1 MGYEIFEMLCDK
13 KGVKPFHVSKETG
26 VSTATLS
33 SWKMGRYVPKPEKL
47 QKIADY
53 FGVSVEYLRTGKDTE
68 KESTSGQK
76 YYFNDDTAKKAQDLY
91 ENPALRNLFNIA
103 IESRPEDLQMATDLL
118 VRLKAYYQ
126 LISRVEDDK

>member
-1 MGYEIFEMLCDK
+1 MYDIYCRLRDQ
-13 KGVKPFHVSKETG
+13 KGMSDYQVSKDTG
-26 VSTATLS
+26 IPRSTFS
-33 SWKMGRYVPKPEKL
+33 DWKSGRYVPKAEKL

-126 LISRVEDDK
+126 LLSRVEDER